1 MKIIKSDNG
10 FPHAWK
16 AGRVEQLIRSILE
29 EKASNQLDVGCV
41 MLINPTWLLDRD
53 LSKEIKDARPD
64 FIICHNFVDPVVLAV
79 KQIIESSGIPH
90 LFIGNNNQFRLDFWA
105 MACDLFFKSYTD
117 TELQLQL
124 GAKKFMCL
132 NRKPH
137 AHRVVMMQYLEQV
150 RDHGHLK
157 SDADYD
163 LVDADI
169 GDYTIPNDVYTLG
182 DINTWQD
189 SYLNIVTET
198 VFSSDEFFISEKTW
212 KPIIG
217 LRPFFIYGQPK
228 LRKYLKENGF
238 DLFEDF
244 IDYSGCVTEQDYAQ
258 LAVDTV
264 NKIYPAAYPQLLTR
278 LKNNRN
284 KFHSYVYKQWNNLMN
299 LNLKDYYE

>member
-10 FPHAWK
+10 FPCAWK
-16 AGRVEQLIRSILE
+16 AGRVEQLIRNILE
-29 EKASNQLDVGCV
+29 EKARSQLDIDCV
-41 MLINPTWLLDRD
+41 MLINPTWLLGRD
-53 LSKEIKDARPD
+53 LANEIKDASPN
-64 FIICHNFVDPVVLAV
+64 FIICHNFVDPVVLQV
-79 KQIIESSGIPH
+79 KQIVEASGIPY
-90 LFIGNNNQFRLDFWA
+90 LFIGNNDQCRLDFWA
-105 MACDLFFKSYTD
+105 ITCDLFFKSYTD
-117 TELQLQL
+117 NELQLRP

-137 AHRVVMMQYLEQV
+137 PHRKIMIQYLEQV
-150 RDHGHLK
+150 QDHGHFK
-157 SDADYD
+157 SDANHD

-169 GDYTIPNDVYTLG
+169 GEYTIPNDVYTLG
-182 DINTWQD
+182 DTTTWQD

-228 LRKYLKENGF
+228 LRKYLKENDF

-244 IDYSGCVTEQDYAQ
+244 IDYSGCTTEQDYAQ

-278 LKNNRN
+278 LKNNRH
-284 KFHSYVYKQWNNLMN
+284 KFHLYVYKQWNNLMN